1 MKTKITFKSII
12 FSISAAIILFFIL
25 FFVILSLLNKKPVAA
40 FYGIPENTQKGIT
53 AVLQKT
59 HTRQNKKS
67 LPYEIVILNDTLDLK
82 SAIKASKKPDILFIY
97 NGRNAE
103 YAASLAASKKT
114 GFDSSILNGMT
125 TSVKATAYSANGK
138 ITGVPLL
145 IDNYEIDVNLNAFK
159 NSGIPAV
166 NFWNDIERLAEK
178 TKSASVV
185 PVLFSAGNDEM
196 LINVFG
202 ALVESLSGVQA
213 WNSMTSKLKALSDSG
228 NITVSSCTELISQMA
243 QEDGEL
249 YKALSMISSWKDSGL
264 IPKNITQI
272 TFRDINAYMAA
283 NLTAITFMTLSQH
296 RTIEYKTISQYSS
309 IYYPSLSYANE
320 RHFAAPVVLAVPLS
334 QNKIARNS
342 VELMANTLQP
352 SLCSQ
357 TGLAPAQANCSTPD
371 KQSDDVRYW
380 VAASGAPLP
389 ALCDAAFTKKT
400 EKAAFASALRSL
412 LK

>member
-59 HTRQNKKS
+59 HTRRNKKS

-82 SAIKASKKPDILFIY
+82 SAIKNSKKPDILFIY

-103 YAASLAASKKT
+103 YAASLAAAKKS
-114 GFDSSILNGMT
+114 GFDAQVLNGMT
-125 TSVKATAYSANGK
+125 TSVKTTAYSANGK

-159 NSGIPAV
+159 NSGVPAV

-202 ALVESLSGVQA
+202 ALVES
-213 WNSMTSKLKALSDSG
+213 
-228 NITVSSCTELISQMA
+228 
-243 QEDGEL
+243 
-249 YKALSMISSWKDSGL
+249 
-264 IPKNITQI
+264 
-272 TFRDINAYMAA
+272 
-283 NLTAITFMTLSQH
+283 
-296 RTIEYKTISQYSS
+296 
-309 IYYPSLSYANE
+309 
-320 RHFAAPVVLAVPLS
+320 
-334 QNKIARNS
+334 
-342 VELMANTLQP
+342 
-352 SLCSQ
+352 
-357 TGLAPAQANCSTPD
+357 
-371 KQSDDVRYW
+371 
-380 VAASGAPLP
+380 
-389 ALCDAAFTKKT
+389 
-400 EKAAFASALRSL
+400 
-412 LK
+412 

>member
-12 FSISAAIILFFIL
+12 FSISATIILFFIL

-59 HTRQNKKS
+59 HTRRNKKS

-82 SAIKASKKPDILFIY
+82 SAIKNSKKPDILFIY

-103 YAASLAASKKT
+103 YAVSLAASKKT

-178 TKSASVV
+178 TKSPSIV

-213 WNSMTSKLKALSDSG
+213 WKSLVEKLKILSDSG
-228 NITVSSCTELISQMA
+228 NVTVSACSELVSKMT

-249 YKALSMISSWKDSGL
+249 FKTGSMIHSWKDAGI
-264 IPKNITQI
+264 IPKNISQI
-272 TFRDINAYMAA
+272 TFKDINAYMTA

-309 IYYPSLSYANE
+309 IYYPSTSYADE
-320 RHFAAPVVLAVPLS
+320 RHFSSPVVLAVPLS
-334 QNKIARNS
+334 KNKITRNS
-342 VELMANTLQP
+342 IQLMANSLQS

-380 VAASGAPLP
+380 VAASAVPLP
-389 ALCDAAFTKKT
+389 ALSDAAFTKKT